1 MYRCESQIIKKSEC
15 PRIDAFKLWFWI
27 RLLRIP
33 WTARRLNQSV
43 LKEINPKY
51 SLEGLMLKLKF
62 QYFGHQMQRT
72 DSLEKTLMLG
82 KIESKSKKAEDENVR
97 LHHWLN
103 GHKFEQT
110 PEDSGGQGSL
120 AWCSPLV
127 QSRTWPSD
135 SMPQPRRPE
144 QEEKEKW
151 YKLDYVRPSCHD
163 GRFECHLKINAEP
176 VDILK
181 RESE

>member
-1 MYRCESQIIKKSEC
+1 MADKAPSSQSYGFSVVMYRCETWNIKKAEC

-97 LHHWLN
+97 LHH
-103 GHKFEQT
+103 
-110 PEDSGGQGSL
+110 
-120 AWCSPLV
+120 
-127 QSRTWPSD
+127 
-135 SMPQPRRPE
+135 
-144 QEEKEKW
+144 
-151 YKLDYVRPSCHD
+151 
-163 GRFECHLKINAEP
+163 
-176 VDILK
+176 
-181 RESE
+181 